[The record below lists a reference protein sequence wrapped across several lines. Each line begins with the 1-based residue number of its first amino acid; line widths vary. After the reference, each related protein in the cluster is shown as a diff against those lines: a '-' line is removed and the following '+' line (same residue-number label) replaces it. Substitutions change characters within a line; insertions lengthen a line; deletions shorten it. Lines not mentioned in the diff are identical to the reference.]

1 MPIYRAKSLTV
12 RQRPRSAGT
21 SFTKANNLLP
31 WINLICPGVC
41 LLRPQGTLQ
50 LWGSAGFRS
59 RLASADLPSSFPTMS
74 TLQEIE
80 AAALRLPDKDRLHLA
95 DKILGSLPA
104 PLAPAEPE
112 EILAEAIRRDAEL
125 ESGEVLP
132 LTEGAFW
139 AGVRRRSA

>member
-1 MPIYRAKSLTV
+1 
-12 RQRPRSAGT
+12 
-21 SFTKANNLLP
+21 
-31 WINLICPGVC
+31 
-41 LLRPQGTLQ
+41 
-50 LWGSAGFRS
+50 
-59 RLASADLPSSFPTMS
+59 MS

-80 AAALRLPDKDRLHLA
+80 AAALRLSDKDRLQLA
-95 DKILGSLPA
+95 DRILGSLPA
-104 PLAPAEPE
+104 PLAPAELE

>member
-1 MPIYRAKSLTV
+1 M
-12 RQRPRSAGT
+12 
-21 SFTKANNLLP
+21 N
-31 WINLICPGVC
+31 
-41 LLRPQGTLQ
+41 
-50 LWGSAGFRS
+50 
-59 RLASADLPSSFPTMS
+59 

-95 DKILGSLPA
+95 GKNLGSLPT

-112 EILAEAIRRDAEL
+112 EILAEAIRRDTEL

-132 LTEGAFW
+132 LTEATFW

>member
-1 MPIYRAKSLTV
+1 MNCWTCDDRQSPLPSRYRRSKKRSCLCCRRLDRDRVV
-12 RQRPRSAGT
+12 RRQPVHG
-21 SFTKANNLLP
+21 P
-31 WINLICPGVC
+31 PGLVE
-41 LLRPQGTLQ
+41 R
-50 LWGSAGFRS
+50 GFLS
-59 RLASADLPSSFPTMS
+59 RLATADLPTNFPTMN

-80 AAALRLPDKDRLHLA
+80 AAALRLPDKDRLHLV

-104 PLAPAEPE
+104 PLAPAKPE

-125 ESGEVLP
+125 ECGEVLP